1 MDIME
6 LVTVQKSVI
15 PEVEVVVDLVPM
27 DMEFVALVR
36 FKLKI
41 VFSSS
46 KLEIVFTS

>member
-6 LVTVQKSVI
+6 LVTVLKSVV

-36 FKLKI
+36 FKIKTIFMYLLI
-41 VFSSS
+41 
-46 KLEIVFTS
+46 

>member
-6 LVTVQKSVI
+6 LVTVLKSVV

-36 FKLKI
+36 FKIKM
-41 VFSSS
+41 VFM
-46 KLEIVFTS
+46 